1 MDNVLL
7 IAAVCVVGLVLAADR
22 AAQNAA
28 DRARGRARPG
38 GSGHD
43 LSAYELAYLFGG
55 PRRALNAALAVL
67 ATAGAVRVSRGAW
80 VTIVYG
86 ARPSPVPIEQAV
98 LDFLGTRQGG
108 CTAGE
113 LRHALAEQPAL
124 TELGDG
130 LVRRGLLVPQGAVA
144 DAARGRLRWLVAA
157 VVVAVVFGVTAIVL
171 AVAGVAGTE
180 NKFVGA
186 LLFTA
191 FGVFVGAQAIFK
203 QRRKLGDRV
212 SHEGR
217 RVLLSALRR
226 HPRGLRDR
234 TSLSLAVGV
243 PVALYGLGAVDDRII
258 AEELATGDPGGDIAG
273 ACGTHGDFSSGF
285 GSSDSYSDSSSGF
298 GDGGGGFGGGDFGG
312 GGSSGC
318 GGGGGSG
325 G

>member
-98 LDFLGTRQGG
+98 LDFLGIRQGG

-124 TELGDG
+124 TELG
-130 LVRRGLLVPQGAVA
+130 
-144 DAARGRLRWLVAA
+144 
-157 VVVAVVFGVTAIVL
+157 
-171 AVAGVAGTE
+171 
-180 NKFVGA
+180 
-186 LLFTA
+186 TA

-234 TSLSLAVGV
+234 TSLSLAVGI

-258 AEELATGDPGGDIAG
+258 AEELSTGDPGGDIAG

-285 GSSDSYSDSSSGF
+285 GSSDSSSGF

-312 GGSSGC
+312 GSSGC